1 MYREREVNF
10 WVHGICLS
18 INRKTQQEFLKGILD
33 SIKHFSLLF
42 LLSKRRR
49 EKTSPPYAL
58 LEQKKTTTTNESL
71 MKSCGCS

>member
-10 WVHGICLS
+10 WVHGIRLS

-58 LEQKKTTTTNESL
+58 LKRTNKKKKKQ
-71 MKSCGCS
+71 MKV

>member
-18 INRKTQQEFLKGILD
+18 INQKTQQEFLKGILD

-58 LEQKKTTTTNESL
+58 LEQKKKKTNESL